1 MRWKKYGVEM
11 DMTGI
16 TRKVVAEILAEQF
29 DTKVV
34 FCLSDNGYNVPDQN
48 QRLWRILPSGSIKAE
63 KYNGEKVVGA
73 NYMYQVK
80 LLSPFLYENEFP
92 MLEKALEQ
100 LELRGAIV
108 NDSTKMNLL
117 LDVSCIENWEKYQT
131 NLENLYESKGELF
144 QKALDIPFSQVAD
157 TSQGKENGVI
167 SFPYF
172 KSTLNKKELLS
183 DIQFAQIVSS
193 FAENNRTV
201 SQKKS
206 ENQND
211 KFMMR
216 TWLVRAGMVGEEYK
230 FARKMLTK
238 NLEGNSAW
246 QKMME
251 PTEIESKEVCYQTQS
266 EEEMM
271 DNPVE
276 EQVVSDLELEV

>member
-1 MRWKKYGVEM
+1 MRWKKYGIEM

-16 TRKVVAEILAEQF
+16 TRKAVAEILAEQF

-48 QRLWRILPSGSIKAE
+48 QRLWRILPSDSIKAE

-157 TSQGKENGVI
+157 TSQGKENGII

-251 PTEIESKEVCYQTQS
+251 PTEIESKKVCNQAQS
-266 EEEMM
+266 EEMM

>member
-1 MRWKKYGVEM
+1 MRWKKYGIEM

-16 TRKVVAEILAEQF
+16 TRKAVAEILAEQF

-48 QRLWRILPSGSIKAE
+48 QRLWRILPSDSIKAE
-63 KYNGEKVVGA
+63 KYSGEKVVGA

-100 LELRGAIV
+100 MELRGAIV

-251 PTEIESKEVCYQTQS
+251 PTEIESKEVCNQAQS

>member
-1 MRWKKYGVEM
+1 MRWKKYGIEM
-11 DMTGI
+11 DMTGT
-16 TRKVVAEILAEQF
+16 TRKAVAEILAEQF

-48 QRLWRILPSGSIKAE
+48 QRLWRILPSDSIKAE

-157 TSQGKENGVI
+157 TSQGKENGII

-183 DIQFAQIVSS
+183 DIQFAQIVSG

-251 PTEIESKEVCYQTQS
+251 PTEIESKEVCNQAQS
-266 EEEMM
+266 EEMM

>member
-16 TRKVVAEILAEQF
+16 TRKAVAEILAEQF

-48 QRLWRILPSGSIKAE
+48 QRLWRILPSDSIKAE
-63 KYNGEKVVGA
+63 RYNGEKVVGA

-100 LELRGAIV
+100 MELRGAIV
-108 NDSTKMNLL
+108 NDSTKINLL

-157 TSQGKENGVI
+157 TSQGKENGII

-193 FAENNRTV
+193 FVENNRTV

-230 FARKMLTK
+230 FARKILTQ

-246 QKMME
+246 QKMVE
-251 PTEIESKEVCYQTQS
+251 PTEIESKEVCNQAQS
-266 EEEMM
+266 EEMM

>member
-1 MRWKKYGVEM
+1 MRWKKYGIEM

-16 TRKVVAEILAEQF
+16 TRKAVAEILAEQF

-48 QRLWRILPSGSIKAE
+48 QRLWRILPSDSIKAE

-193 FAENNRTV
+193 FVENNRTV

-251 PTEIESKEVCYQTQS
+251 PTEIESKEVCNQAQS
-266 EEEMM
+266 EEMM

>member
-1 MRWKKYGVEM
+1 MRWKKYGIEM

-16 TRKVVAEILAEQF
+16 TRKAVAEILAEQF

-48 QRLWRILPSGSIKAE
+48 QRLWRILPSDSIKAE

-100 LELRGAIV
+100 LELRGAII
-108 NDSTKMNLL
+108 NNSTKMNLF

-157 TSQGKENGVI
+157 TSQEKGII

-183 DIQFAQIVSS
+183 DIQFAQIISS

-251 PTEIESKEVCYQTQS
+251 PTEIESKEVCNQAQS

-271 DNPVE
+271 DNHVE

>member
-1 MRWKKYGVEM
+1 MRWKKYSVELEV
-11 DMTGI
+11 TGI
-16 TRKVVAEILAEQF
+16 TRKATAEMLAEQF
-29 DTKVV
+29 QISAD
-34 FCLSDNGYNVPDQN
+34 FCLEDNGYHVQDQN
-48 QRLWRILPSGSIKAE
+48 QRLWRILPSDNIKAE

-80 LLSPFLYENEFP
+80 LLSPFLYENEFQT
-92 MLEKALEQ
+92 LETVLEQ
-100 LELRGAIV
+100 MELRGAIV
-108 NDSTKMNLL
+108 NDSTKLNLL

-144 QKALDIPFSQVAD
+144 QKALGIPITQVAD
-157 TSQGKENGVI
+157 SSQGKKSGII

-172 KSTLNKKELLS
+172 KSTLHKKELLS
-183 DIQFAQIVSS
+183 DIQFAQTISS

-201 SQKKS
+201 SQKKNES
-206 ENQND
+206 QND
-211 KFMMR
+211 KFIMR

-251 PTEIESKEVCYQTQS
+251 PAEVETKEISVQIQMEKQNEDTTSM
-266 EEEMM
+266 EM
-271 DNPVE
+271 N
-276 EQVVSDLELEV
+276 S

>member
-16 TRKVVAEILAEQF
+16 TRKAVAEILAEQF

-48 QRLWRILPSGSIKAE
+48 QRLWRILPSDSIKAE
-63 KYNGEKVVGA
+63 RYNGEKVVGA

-108 NDSTKMNLL
+108 NDSTKMNLF
-117 LDVSCIENWEKYQT
+117 LDVSCIEDWEKYQT

-157 TSQGKENGVI
+157 TSQGKENGII

-238 NLEGNSAW
+238 KLEGNSAW

-251 PTEIESKEVCYQTQS
+251 PTEIESKEVCNQAQS

-271 DNPVE
+271 DNHVK

>member
-1 MRWKKYGVEM
+1 MRWKKYGIEM

-16 TRKVVAEILAEQF
+16 TRKAVAEILAEQF

-48 QRLWRILPSGSIKAE
+48 QRLWRILPSDSIKAE

-193 FAENNRTV
+193 FVENNRTV

-216 TWLVRAGMVGEEYK
+216 TWLVQAGMVGEEYK
-230 FARKMLTK
+230 FARKILTQ

-246 QKMME
+246 QKMVE
-251 PTEIESKEVCYQTQS
+251 PTEIESKEVCNQAQS
-266 EEEMM
+266 EEMM

>member
-1 MRWKKYGVEM
+1 MRWKKYGIEM

-16 TRKVVAEILAEQF
+16 TRKAVAEILAEQF

-48 QRLWRILPSGSIKAE
+48 QRLWRILPSDSIKAE

-100 LELRGAIV
+100 MELRGAIV
-108 NDSTKMNLL
+108 NDSTKINLL

-157 TSQGKENGVI
+157 TSQGIENGVI

-238 NLEGNSAW
+238 KLEGNSAW

-251 PTEIESKEVCYQTQS
+251 PTEIESKEVCNQAQS

-271 DNPVE
+271 DNHVK